1 MHELNSFLEMS
12 EKVIFIIEIKSLN
25 NLLSAKKKKR
35 QKTKRNILKLKQPFR
50 NSNLVLEPFIK
61 YRFLCMEISY

>member
-12 EKVIFIIEIKSLN
+12 EKVIFIIEIKSLI
-25 NLLSAKKKKR
+25 NLLSAKKKRRK
-35 QKTKRNILKLKQPFR
+35 KTKHNILKLKQPFC

-61 YRFLCMEISY
+61 YRFL

>member
-25 NLLSAKKKKR
+25 NLLSAKKKK
-35 QKTKRNILKLKQPFR
+35 KTKDKTQHPQVKTA
-50 NSNLVLEPFIK
+50 
-61 YRFLCMEISY
+61 ISQ

>member
-25 NLLSAKKKKR
+25 NLLSAKKKRRK
-35 QKTKRNILKLKQPFR
+35 KTKHNILKLKQPFS
-50 NSNLVLEPFIK
+50 NSNLVLESFIK
-61 YRFLCMEISY
+61 YRFL

>member
-25 NLLSAKKKKR
+25 NLLRAKKKEEKR
-35 QKTKRNILKLKQPFR
+35 QNTT
-50 NSNLVLEPFIK
+50 S
-61 YRFLCMEISY
+61 SS

>member
-25 NLLSAKKKKR
+25 NLLSAKKKKKKD
-35 QKTKRNILKLKQPFR
+35 KTQHPQVKTAILQ
-50 NSNLVLEPFIK
+50 
-61 YRFLCMEISY
+61 

>member
-25 NLLSAKKKKR
+25 NLLSAKKKEEKR
-35 QKTKRNILKLKQPFR
+35 QNTT
-50 NSNLVLEPFIK
+50 S
-61 YRFLCMEISY
+61 SS

>member
-25 NLLSAKKKKR
+25 NLLSAKKKKKKKD
-35 QKTKRNILKLKQPFR
+35 KTQHPQVKTAILQ
-50 NSNLVLEPFIK
+50 
-61 YRFLCMEISY
+61 